1 MGAFQRF
8 PGFDEQYRFSLLP
21 FWGNHC
27 LIDFMLASVNAG
39 KSKDAEVTVILS
51 ESSRSTAL
59 SLASRWKKQ
68 VARVHSLEGG
78 LQELGQLVAASTAEA
93 VVFASLSSVCILDP
107 GALLGCAA
115 GAGEQVVK
123 VSIAHTPLE
132 MYCAQK
138 RTMSQLLE
146 TGAARSSG
154 KKRLRES
161 LFEDVLHPAIDL
173 IEDLPGEILFQNDLM
188 EYYAANIWVAAN
200 SESVRY
206 HRIISRLPE
215 LADRDA
221 ESHVAEKGSI
231 RNSWLAS
238 GVEVEGAVEDSII
251 FPNVVIRRNAL
262 VSRSVVLNGNRIG
275 AGTEIRGALI
285 LPFTTDV
292 PRTSPNIGDNC
303 SIGAKSSTMTNI
315 DFPAQIRNGIT
326 LIGTNADIPNGF
338 HAEAASCVGPGV
350 PAAALRRLKVLRK
363 GFSVLAGQ
371 PVAPP
376 ERPAASRSRK

>member
-1 MGAFQRF
+1 
-8 PGFDEQYRFSLLP
+8 
-21 FWGNHC
+21 
-27 LIDFMLASVNAG
+27 MLASVDAG
-39 KSKDAEVTVILS
+39 RDSEVTIVLDESFRGASLS
-51 ESSRSTAL
+51 F
-59 SLASRWKKQ
+59 ASRWKKQ
-68 VARVHSLEGG
+68 VAHVHSLDGG
-78 LQELGQLVAASTAEA
+78 LQELGRLIAASTSEH

-132 MYCAQK
+132 MYCAQR
-138 RTMSQLLE
+138 RTMARLLE
-146 TGAARSSG
+146 TAAARTGG

-161 LFEDVLHPAIDL
+161 LFEGVLHSAIDL

-200 SESVRY
+200 CESSRY
-206 HRIISRLPE
+206 HRIISRLLE
-215 LADRDA
+215 LSERDA

-251 FPNVVIRRNAL
+251 FPNVVIGRNAL

-275 AGTEIRGALI
+275 VGTEVRGTLI
-285 LPFTTDV
+285 LPFTADI

-303 SIGAKSSTMTNI
+303 SIGAKSSTMTNV

-350 PAAALRRLKVLRK
+350 PAAVLRRLKVLRK
-363 GFSVLAGQ
+363 GTSVLAGQ
-371 PVAPP
+371 PAAPQQG
-376 ERPAASRSRK
+376 RPAAARSRK

>member
-1 MGAFQRF
+1 MGPFQRF
-8 PGFDEQYRFSLLP
+8 PGFDDEYRFSLLP

-27 LIDFMLASVNAG
+27 LIDFMLASVDAG
-39 KSKDAEVTVILS
+39 KGKDVEVTVVLG
-51 ESSRSTAL
+51 ESSRGVSL
-59 SLASRWKKQ
+59 SLASRWKRQ
-68 VARVHSLEGG
+68 VARMNSLEGG
-78 LQELGQLVAASTAEA
+78 LQELGRLIAASTAEA

-132 MYCAQK
+132 MYCAQR
-138 RTMSQLLE
+138 RTMARLLE
-146 TGAARSSG
+146 TAAARSTG

-161 LFEDVLHPAIDL
+161 LFEGVLHSAIDL
-173 IEDLPGEILFQNDLM
+173 IEDLPGEILFQSNLM
-188 EYYAANIWVAAN
+188 EYYAANLWVAAN
-200 SESVRY
+200 CESTRY

-215 LADRDA
+215 LAEREA

-251 FPNVVIRRNAL
+251 FPNVVIGRNAL

-275 AGTEIRGALI
+275 AGTEVRGALI
-285 LPFTTDV
+285 LPFTADV

-303 SIGAKSSTMTNI
+303 SIGAKSSTMTNA
-315 DFPAQIRNGIT
+315 DFPAQIRDGLT

-363 GFSVLAGQ
+363 GTSVLAGQ
-371 PVAPP
+371 PVAPQG
-376 ERPAASRSRK
+376 RPAAARSRK